1 MEVASFVNIALI
13 LLDNFLGVEDSTLKI
28 LKIIVPQFISL
39 SYELNSTKPERT
51 CERLYFKLRY

>member
-1 MEVASFVNIALI
+1 MEVASFVNMASI

-39 SYELNSTKPERT
+39 SYEVNSTKPELT

>member
-1 MEVASFVNIALI
+1 MEVASFVNIASI

-39 SYELNSTKPERT
+39 PYELNSTKPELT